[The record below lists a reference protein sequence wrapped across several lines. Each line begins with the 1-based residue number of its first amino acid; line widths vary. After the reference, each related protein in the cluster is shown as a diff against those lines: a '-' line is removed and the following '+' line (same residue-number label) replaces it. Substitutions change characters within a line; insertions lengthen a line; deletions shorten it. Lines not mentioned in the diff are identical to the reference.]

1 MAIVLQEQQQTNWR
15 ALSIIAAVFLAVGL
29 AAYFLFWSQAPV
41 IEKVIPSELKSAS
54 ELSNVKFKTDLDSV
68 IRELPPQGKL
78 QRYVGQPTVG
88 PTGRSNPFL
97 KF

>member
-15 ALSIIAAVFLAVGL
+15 ALGIIVAVFLVIGL
-29 AAYFLFWSQAPV
+29 SAYFLFWSKAPA
-41 IEKVIPSELKSAS
+41 IEKVIPNELKSAS

-78 QRYVGQPTVG
+78 QRYVGQPSVG
-88 PTGRSNPFL
+88 ATGRSNPFL
-97 KF
+97 RY